1 METSMMENTQLSDQT
16 IDCTLQTNSSNISVN
31 SSLVISKQQK
41 RTFNLV
47 KMLQNS
53 VYPEECGQ
61 NENLVNA
68 SFVENHL
75 SNNNAFQQSLNTDLS
90 DLDQS
95 ESRKILEDESI
106 FLEDTIVDEELV
118 LSLTQAQNPHVPH
131 NATRKN

>member
-53 VYPEECGQ
+53 VYPEECSQ

-75 SNNNAFQQSLNTDLS
+75 SNNNAFQQSLYTDLS

-118 LSLTQAQNPHVPH
+118 LSLTQAQDPHVPH